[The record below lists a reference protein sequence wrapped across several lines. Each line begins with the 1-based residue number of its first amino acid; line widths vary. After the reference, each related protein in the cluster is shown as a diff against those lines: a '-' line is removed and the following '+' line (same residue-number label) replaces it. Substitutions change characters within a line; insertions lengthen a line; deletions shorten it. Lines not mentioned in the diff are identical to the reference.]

1 VPQQN
6 QRSVSSY
13 RSSSLSIFERMI
25 FGRSS
30 FVLLGVVMNE
40 HRKQQRQRVLK
51 AGMIALDGG
60 AAVDC
65 IVRNIS
71 EAGASLEIESP
82 VGIPNNFTLVIK
94 ADKFTRPCH
103 IAWRKARRIGIRFD

>member
-1 VPQQN
+1 
-6 QRSVSSY
+6 
-13 RSSSLSIFERMI
+13 
-25 FGRSS
+25 
-30 FVLLGVVMNE
+30 
-40 HRKQQRQRVLK
+40 
-51 AGMIALDGG
+51 MIALDGG

-94 ADKFTRPCH
+94 ADKFTRRCH

>member
-1 VPQQN
+1 
-6 QRSVSSY
+6 
-13 RSSSLSIFERMI
+13 
-25 FGRSS
+25 
-30 FVLLGVVMNE
+30 MNE

-103 IAWRKARRIGIRFD
+103 IAWRKARRIGVRFD